1 MEETK
6 RALSAGQAESAKECA
21 GARIEGERNNNP
33 QKILY
38 HGNNGSSIPKKKNL
52 PFCMGFVDKTCAW
65 CGKNF
70 VPTRPEY
77 AWGDCCSY
85 TCCLRYDEKKQ
96 DALKIAREVVMVHP
110 EKGTDIMK
118 FDSAKA
124 AADFAGVEPSKIRN
138 VCNGISETSGGYAWR
153 WADEE
158 RLKPSDVVPDFVPEK
173 KTCMT
178 VWVRDSMYKQ
188 LEELAAKNGVSRNRM
203 VTALIEKEFSK

>member
-1 MEETK
+1 MENK
-6 RALSAGQAESAKECA
+6 KALSAGQAESAEECA
-21 GARIEGERNNNP
+21 GARIEGKEYKNP
-33 QKILY
+33 SNIVY
-38 HGNNGSSIPKKKNL
+38 HENRDSSIPKKNFFKYGMGIVEKN
-52 PFCMGFVDKTCAW
+52 CAR
-65 CGKNF
+65 CGKVF
-70 VPTRPEY
+70 IPTHPEY

-85 TCCLRYDEKKQ
+85 TCCLRYDEERRE
-96 DALKIAREVVMVHP
+96 ALKNAREVVMLHP

-138 VCNGISETSGGYAWR
+138 VCNGISGSSGGYAWR

-158 RLKPSDVVPDFVPEK
+158 RLKPSAVVPDFVPEK